1 MSVYMIV
8 SGATIKPSQ
17 VVRDL
22 GSRRVDGELSTCQY
36 SELATKMR
44 RRISLGAVGSHKLIL
59 HMEEPGR

>member
-22 GSRRVDGELSTCQY
+22 GSRRRWRAVDMSVQ
-36 SELATKMR
+36 R
-44 RRISLGAVGSHKLIL
+44 VSHKNATSD
-59 HMEEPGR
+59 